1 MSENMSVRVGRQRL
15 KTTAS
20 QGTQPSLL
28 LSLENKLNSSLFRQE
43 IGKVNNLLHR
53 HSHNHKQCWI
63 NRTSLARRTLS
74 QKVDIAQKAPAVKY
88 MLASFT

>member
-1 MSENMSVRVGRQRL
+1 MSVRVRRQRL

-53 HSHNHKQCWI
+53 HSHNHKQFCI

-88 MLASFT
+88 LLVSFT